1 MAYLKLGIYDKA
13 MENVQHALDIFNQLS
28 DKFRIAKADLRKGD
42 IYLAL
47 KNYDRSQEVA
57 RIALEIS
64 QKNGYKE
71 VIWNSAGLLHRIYLA
86 RKDTVEAYRY
96 SVLENRWKDSL
107 FLGEKQKTL
116 TRLDLQYQFDK
127 REQQLKAEKQR
138 RNFFIIILV
147 LCFVFS
153 VIILLLLRTRYKME
167 RKRMNDDL
175 EVKNKELTL
184 NVMSLM
190 KKDEIL
196 AGITRKILLLEKESN
211 LEETRS
217 ALKNIAKELQKISE
231 KEIWDEFELRFKQ
244 VHSGFYERLLKKYP
258 DLTSNELK
266 LCALLLLNLST
277 KEICE
282 LTGQRPASLEVAR
295 SRLRKKLSITSSQT
309 NLITFLT
316 QI

>member
-1 MAYLKLGIYDKA
+1 M
-13 MENVQHALDIFNQLS
+13 
-28 DKFRIAKADLRKGD
+28 
-42 IYLAL
+42 
-47 KNYDRSQEVA
+47 
-57 RIALEIS
+57 
-64 QKNGYKE
+64 
-71 VIWNSAGLLHRIYLA
+71 
-86 RKDTVEAYRY
+86 
-96 SVLENRWKDSL
+96 LENQWKDSL

-116 TRLDLQYQFDK
+116 TRLDLQYQFAK
-127 REQQLKAEKQR
+127 REQQLKTEKQR

-153 VIILLLLRTRYKME
+153 VVILLLLRNHYRLEK
-167 RKRMNDDL
+167 KRMDQDL

-196 AGITRKILLLEKESN
+196 AEITRKILTVEKESN
-211 LEETRS
+211 LDETRI
-217 ALKNIAKELQKISE
+217 ALKMIAKELQKISE

-258 DLTSNELK
+258 DLTANELK

-295 SRLRKKLSITSSQT
+295 SRLRKKLAITNLQT
-309 NLITFLT
+309 NLVSFLT